1 MDQLFTW
8 RNEAPNPEKILK
20 VELLITRANSVHCD
34 PFFTQD
40 EPNSNLDVYS
50 MTSVDG
56 QLTYTRTVNLSLG
69 VYHFLYKITTVE
81 EAWLETIHSKYKTV
95 LGSGR
100 PVNYI
105 EVGDASPKSTNSF
118 SDCKYHFVK
127 CLMGKKGYVEEGGG
141 VAIHFALDI
150 LAGKPS

>member
-8 RNEAPNPEKILK
+8 RNEDSNPEKILK

-118 SDCKYHFVK
+118 SDCINIPDEYSP
-127 CLMGKKGYVEEGGG
+127 LLSSKKECNPEATVVQRKGWCCC
-141 VAIHFALDI
+141 
-150 LAGKPS
+150 SR